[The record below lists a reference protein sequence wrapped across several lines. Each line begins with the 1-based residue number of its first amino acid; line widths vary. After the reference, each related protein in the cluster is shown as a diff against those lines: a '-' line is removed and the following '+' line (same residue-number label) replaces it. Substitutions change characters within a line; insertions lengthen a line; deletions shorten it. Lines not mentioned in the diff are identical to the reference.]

1 MPETDA
7 QHAAH
12 AARQRCKT
20 ARGVWAYIRRLADA
34 EGAVAELKNEHGLHR
49 ARCHG
54 TGLFHVQLLLASTAL
69 NVKRLTSR
77 TDTANRQA
85 AGPATA
91 HQEAAE
97 AAADAIGVDH
107 GATINLGDRRGGHS
121 PILPAAATA

>member
-1 MPETDA
+1 LPETDA

-49 ARCHG
+49 ARCRG

-97 AAADAIGVDH
+97 AAADAIG
-107 GATINLGDRRGGHS
+107 GRSRRHHQ
-121 PILPAAATA
+121 PR